1 MRLGET
7 GLKISD
13 YLDAVEDEILR
24 DSVGQ
29 IYYKNSDGHIISTGK
44 AIRTN
49 SMVSYILDRFQ
60 VEEINMEAN
69 IYIFPGHP
77 IEITQFIDSK
87 IKIPK
92 EELDGAKCV
101 LFCDTLSSN
110 GKDEASITTSG
121 EIRNITLNIE
131 ENEVSYNTET
141 LCNFNEHLQTSS
153 DHYTITATS
162 VSKLDKFEYEYLIGI
177 YLLILKEV

>member
-29 IYYKNSDGHIISTGK
+29 IYYKNGDGHIISTGK

-49 SMVSYILDRFQ
+49 NMVSYILDRFQ

-77 IEITQFIDSK
+77 IEISEFIDSK

-92 EELDGAKCV
+92 EELEDAKCV
-101 LFCDTLSSN
+101 LFCDTLSSK
-110 GKDEASITTSG
+110 GEDEASITTSS
-121 EIRNITLNIE
+121 EIRDITLMIE
-131 ENEVSYNTET
+131 DSEATYQTET
-141 LCNFNEHLQTSS
+141 LCDFINPLKSS
-153 DHYTITATS
+153 STHCTITATS
-162 VSKLDKFEYEYLIGI
+162 VSKLNKFDYEYLIGI
-177 YLLILKEV
+177 YLLILKGV